1 MSKLKV
7 DDRIISR
14 QEEKQE
20 AVWDFC
26 SNLLGKV
33 SDQECNLNLQNF
45 YQGRDLS
52 ALDQIFSEEEVWRSI
67 KSLPPDKA
75 PGPDGYTGHFYKAC
89 WPVIKV
95 DVL

>member
-20 AVWDFC
+20 AVWDFY

-45 YQGRDLS
+45 YQGGYTG
-52 ALDQIFSEEEVWRSI
+52 QIFSEEEVWRSI
-67 KSLPPDKA
+67 KSLPPGKA
-75 PGPDGYTGHFYKAC
+75 PGPDGYTGHFYKSVLAC
-89 WPVIKV
+89 H
-95 DVL
+95 